1 MNWWLA
7 KAKHIE
13 EVEDVAKEFKYRFGA
28 LPQPLGNPLYM
39 MRIKDSGYEG
49 SGKLRFHTGKA
60 NYDKTLETVIGS
72 EAKQYLSRGY
82 DGAVKIVATQIKLD
96 TKLLGDR

>member
-28 LPQPLGNPLYM
+28 LPQPVGNPLYM
-39 MRIKDSGYEG
+39 VGIRDSGYEG
-49 SGKLRFHTGKA
+49 
-60 NYDKTLETVIGS
+60 
-72 EAKQYLSRGY
+72 
-82 DGAVKIVATQIKLD
+82 
-96 TKLLGDR
+96 